1 MSVRARITLAAALGL
16 ALAASRLAAAG
27 HGPVYG
33 LATPTLG
40 QGLWS
45 LDVGAMGRSGSAGEM
60 VMVRPMLGYGLTEDL
75 QVSVSLP
82 LSLDDDPGVPPARM
96 MAMMPGVR
104 DAELLLGWRFHRQ
117 ATGVGARFESTAYLG
132 LEVPTDDVRAGVRTS
147 PGVLGGLVTGY
158 ASRSHYA
165 WAGAQV
171 QRATSARGGDRTGDM
186 AIWSLV
192 YGYRPRRFREELPHA
207 DWRWFVE
214 VVGEYRGRDE
224 IAGRALA
231 DTGGHEVFF
240 GPTVLGL
247 YGPWGISGGP
257 LFPVHSDLHGDQ
269 PEEDVRF
276 VVNFSYWFTPRST
289 P

>member
-1 MSVRARITLAAALGL
+1 MSARSRTTLAAALGL
-16 ALAASRLAAAG
+16 ALAASRLGATG

-45 LDVGAMGRSGSAGEM
+45 LDVAAMGRSGGAGEM
-60 VMVRPMLGYGLTEDL
+60 ATARPMLGYGLTEDL

-82 LSLDDDPGVPPARM
+82 VPLYHDPGVPPSRM
-96 MAMMPGVR
+96 MAMMPGVP
-104 DAELLLGWRFHRQ
+104 DTEILLGWRFHRR
-117 ATGVGARFESTAYLG
+117 ALGVGARFESTAYLG
-132 LEVPTDDVRAGVRTS
+132 LEYPTDDVRAGVRTA
-147 PGVLGGLVTGY
+147 PGILGGLVTGY

-165 WAGAQV
+165 WAGAQY
-171 QRATSARGGDRTGDM
+171 QRSMSPRGGDHTGDM

-192 YGYRPRRFREELPHA
+192 YGYRPQRFRAELPHA

-214 VVGEYRGRDE
+214 LVGEYRGRDE
-224 IAGRALA
+224 IAGREVA
-231 DTGGHEVFF
+231 DTGGHEIFI

-247 YGPWGISGGP
+247 YGPWGVSLGP
-257 LFPVHSDLHGDQ
+257 LFPIHSDLHGTQ

-276 VVNFSYWFTPRST
+276 VVNFSYWFAPRST